1 LVVQL
6 WTDNFGHFVI
16 YQAGT
21 RLSFEIKKDED
32 VGLFAVPGKIS
43 RPAVTFVLFFVD
55 SLALSPSL
63 LRSLFF
69 TEQALLPAL
78 MEIINDYVPF
88 CSLPRNN
95 IISLP
100 ALRRHPDRG

>member
-1 LVVQL
+1 
-6 WTDNFGHFVI
+6 VI
-16 YQAGT
+16 YQAGR

-43 RPAVTFVLFFVD
+43 RPAMTFVLIFVD

-63 LRSLFF
+63 LRSLYF
-69 TEQALLPAL
+69 TKQALLPAL
-78 MEIINDYVPF
+78 MEIINDVPF